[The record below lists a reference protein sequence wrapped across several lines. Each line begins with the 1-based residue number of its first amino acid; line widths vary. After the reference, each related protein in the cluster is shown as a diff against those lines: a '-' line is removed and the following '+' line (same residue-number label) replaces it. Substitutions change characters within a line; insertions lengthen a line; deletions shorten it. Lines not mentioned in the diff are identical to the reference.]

1 MQFLHLSLISCGFAF
16 YGADSWTNRLSRV
29 DVVSDGL
36 IAFAY
41 FTLSIVLIRFS
52 RKRRDIPFSWLL
64 VPFALFLVACGFS
77 YAMDI
82 WNLWH
87 ADYWLTGVTK
97 GVTAVTSLT
106 TAVLSI
112 KILPQALKLPNFQFW
127 MSAHADLK
135 REVIERREAE
145 INLRISESNLREQ
158 AELLELTHDAIFV
171 RSLAGK
177 ILFWNRA
184 AEELYGWKREEAR
197 GQTPHDLLQ
206 TKFPRPVEDILAE
219 VIKSRSWEGELD
231 HTCRDGRVVT
241 VISRW
246 ALRTDPAGQPLAILE
261 TNRDI
266 TQRKI
271 EADKFRGLLESAP
284 DAIVI
289 VDGFGRIEL
298 VNAQT
303 EKLFGYSRVE
313 MTGQPVELLIPRRF
327 REAHVANRE
336 QFSHSPHAR
345 AMGIGLDLYGLH
357 KDGTEFP
364 VEVSLSPLA
373 TAEGTLVSSA
383 IRDVTERRRIEVE
396 IHLLNAELQRKLDE
410 LGAVNRELESFSYSV
425 SHDLRAPLRHI
436 DGFARILKDEH
447 AGQLDA
453 DGVRYLDRVIQ
464 AANHMGQ
471 LVDDLIHLA
480 RVGRS
485 ALVRQRTNL
494 GDLVRQVMS
503 ELPDE
508 AGQRDIEWRIEA
520 LPEVDC
526 DPGLL
531 KLVFTNLLSNAVKFT
546 RSREAAVIEV
556 GTRDLAGDTAFFV
569 RDNGV
574 GFDPRY
580 ADKLFGVF
588 QRLHKQEE
596 FEGTGIGLATV
607 QRIIRRHGG
616 EIWAESELDGGATFL
631 FTLGARPTVRVENDS
646 TKEAPSVRA

>member
-1 MQFLHLSLISCGFAF
+1 MIFRFADPWKVPV
-16 YGADSWTNRLSRV
+16 ARL
-29 DVVSDGL
+29 DVVSDAL
-36 IAFAY
+36 IAVSY
-41 FTLSIVLIRFS
+41 LLLSIVLVRFS
-52 RKRRDIPFSWLL
+52 RKRKDIPFSWLL
-64 VPFALFLVACGFS
+64 APFALFLVACGLS
-77 YAMDI
+77 HALEI

-87 ADYWLTGVTK
+87 ADYWFAATTK
-97 GVTAVTSLT
+97 LVTAVTSLA
-106 TAVLSI
+106 TAVVSI
-112 KILPQALKLPNFQFW
+112 KILPRALQLPNFQFW
-127 MSAHADLK
+127 MSAHAELK
-135 REVIERREAE
+135 REVTERREAE

-171 RSLAGK
+171 RSIGGK

-184 AEELYGWKREEAR
+184 AEELYGWKREETR
-197 GQTPHDLLQ
+197 DQTPHNLLH
-206 TKFPRPVEDILAE
+206 TKFSEPLDDILAE
-219 VIKSRSWEGELD
+219 VIKAGSWEGELD

-241 VISRW
+241 VTSRW
-246 ALRTDPAGQPLAILE
+246 ALRTDADGKPLAILE

-266 TQRKI
+266 TQRKV
-271 EADKFRGLLESAP
+271 ASDKFRGLLESAP

-289 VDGFGRIEL
+289 VNRLGLIEL

-303 EKLFGYSRVE
+303 EKLFGYSRGE
-313 MTGQPVELLIPRRF
+313 MIGQPVELLIPRRF

-345 AMGIGLDLYGLH
+345 SMGLGLDLYGLR

-364 VEVSLSPLA
+364 VEVSLSPLV
-373 TAEGTLVSSA
+373 TAEGTLISSA
-383 IRDVTERRRIEVE
+383 IRDVTERRKIEVE
-396 IHLLNAELQRKLDE
+396 VHLLNAELQRKLDE

-447 AGQLDA
+447 SSQLDA

-485 ALVRQRTNL
+485 ALVRQKTGL

-508 AGQRDIEWRIEA
+508 AAQRNIEWRIEA

-531 KLVFTNLLSNAVKFT
+531 KLVLTNLLSNAVKFT
-546 RSREAAVIEV
+546 RGRETAVIEV
-556 GTRDLAGDTAFFV
+556 GTRDIAGHCTFFV

-631 FTLGARPTVRVENDS
+631 FTLGARPTIGIETGNA
-646 TKEAPSVRA
+646 KEVPSVRA

>member
-1 MQFLHLSLISCGFAF
+1 MQTPHLSVSLSSSILRFAHL
-16 YGADSWTNRLSRV
+16 WKVPIVRL
-29 DVVSDGL
+29 DLVSDAL
-36 IAFAY
+36 IALSY
-41 FTLSIVLIRFS
+41 LLLSIVLVRFS
-52 RKRRDIPFSWLL
+52 RKRKDIPFSWLL
-64 VPFALFLVACGFS
+64 PSFALFLLACGFS
-77 YAMDI
+77 HAMEI

-87 ADYWLTGVTK
+87 ADYWFASTTK
-97 GVTAVTSLT
+97 LVTAVTSLA
-106 TAVLSI
+106 TAVVSI
-112 KILPQALKLPNFQFW
+112 KILPQALQLPNFQVW
-127 MSAHADLK
+127 MSAHAELK
-135 REVIERREAE
+135 REVTERREAE

-171 RSLAGK
+171 RSIGGK

-197 GQTPHDLLQ
+197 GQTPHNLLH
-206 TKFPRPVEDILAE
+206 TKFSEPLDDILAE
-219 VIKSRSWEGELD
+219 VIKAGSWEGDLD
-231 HTCRDGRVVT
+231 HVCRDGRVVT
-241 VISRW
+241 VTSRW
-246 ALRTDPAGQPLAILE
+246 ALRTDAAGKPVAILE

-266 TQRKI
+266 TQRKV
-271 EADKFRGLLESAP
+271 ASDKFRGLLESAP

-289 VDGFGRIEL
+289 VNRFGRIEL

-303 EKLFGYSRVE
+303 EKFFGYSRGE
-313 MTGQPVELLIPRRF
+313 MIGQPVELLIPRRF

-345 AMGIGLDLYGLH
+345 SMGIGLDLYGLR

-364 VEVSLSPLA
+364 VEVSLSPLV

-396 IHLLNAELQRKLDE
+396 VHLLNAELRRKLDE

-447 AGQLDA
+447 SSQLDA

-485 ALVRQRTNL
+485 ALVRQKTSL

-508 AGQRDIEWRIEA
+508 AGQRDIEWRIES
-520 LPEVDC
+520 LPQVDC

-531 KLVFTNLLSNAVKFT
+531 KLVMTNLLSNAVKFT
-546 RSREAAVIEV
+546 RGRETAVIEV
-556 GTRDLAGDTAFFV
+556 GTTDIAGHCAFFV

-631 FTLGARPTVRVENDS
+631 FTLDARPTIGIETSS